1 MAMTVAEFRREVE
14 RRRGAR
20 RRGAPRYPA
29 ELVAFAVQRA
39 RSVLA
44 AGRSVNAAATELGL
58 SSMTLSAWLSRS
70 ARPGGASPGGGRLR
84 EVVVSASP
92 SSGVSEHAL
101 TMTTPS
107 GHVVS
112 GLCVVQAAALL
123 RALS

>member
-1 MAMTVAEFRREVE
+1 MTVAEFRREVE

-70 ARPGGASPGGGRLR
+70 ARPGGGRLR
-84 EVVVSASP
+84 EVVVSRSP
-92 SSGVSEHAL
+92 SSGVGEHGL

-112 GLCVVQAAALL
+112 GLCVAQAAALL